1 MAMHTDE
8 HHVDATTARLLIAE
22 QFPQWSHLRVR
33 PLATDGTVNAIHRIG
48 EGLTARFPLHTQ
60 DPSAVDA
67 ELDREARAMRELH
80 DSCPFPTPTPIA
92 LGHGGHGYPLSWS
105 VQTWLPGDVAS
116 PTSVAD
122 STAFALD
129 LVTLIRALRAADV
142 RGRAFTGIG
151 RGGHLPASDA
161 WMETCLTNSAGFL
174 PVDRLG
180 DLWSWFRTLPPA
192 GPDVM
197 SHGDLTPANVLV
209 HEERVVGVLDGGG
222 FGPADP
228 ALDLV
233 AAWHMLDGDAR
244 ALLRRELDSDDV
256 EWQRGAAWA
265 FEQAMGAAWY
275 YRESNPGMSAL
286 GRTTLARI
294 LDDASIAAAAGGWL
308 GSRAPMR

>member
-8 HHVDATTARLLIAE
+8 LHVDAATARRLIAE
-22 QFPQWSHLRVR
+22 QFPQWNHLRVR
-33 PLATDGTVNAIHRIG
+33 PLTTDGTVNAIYRIG
-48 EGLTARFPLHTQ
+48 DELTAGFPLHTA
-60 DPSAVDA
+60 DPAAINA
-67 ELDREARAMRELH
+67 ELIREAQAMKELH

-92 LGHGGHGYPLSWS
+92 VGHSGHGYPLSWS
-105 VQTWLPGDVAS
+105 IQTWVPGDVAS
-116 PTSVAD
+116 PTAVAH
-122 STAFALD
+122 STAFVLD
-129 LVTLIRALRAADV
+129 LVTLIRALRATDT
-142 RGRAFTGIG
+142 RGRAFTGTG

-174 PVDRLG
+174 PVDRLRA
-180 DLWSWFRTLPPA
+180 LWGWLRALPPA

-197 SHGDLTPANVLV
+197 THGDLTPGNLLID
-209 HEERVVGVLDGGG
+209 EERLVGVLDGGG

-233 AAWHMLDGDAR
+233 AAWHMLDADAR
-244 ALLRRELDSDDV
+244 TLLRSELDSGDV
-256 EWQRGAAWA
+256 EWHRGAAWA

-294 LDDASIAAAAGGWL
+294 LDDTSIAAAAGD
-308 GSRAPMR
+308 